1 MFLGCRGREN
11 ACHKFLIADG
21 ASAILTV
28 TLMIGI
34 GYLGGESI
42 QVLKQDVTRTEHIVI
57 VSVMILVTL
66 AVIFM
71 YFKNRIKKT

>member
-1 MFLGCRGREN
+1 MFLAAGVVRMP
-11 ACHKFLIADG
+11 AIPFLIADG

-34 GYLGGESI
+34 GYLGGKSI